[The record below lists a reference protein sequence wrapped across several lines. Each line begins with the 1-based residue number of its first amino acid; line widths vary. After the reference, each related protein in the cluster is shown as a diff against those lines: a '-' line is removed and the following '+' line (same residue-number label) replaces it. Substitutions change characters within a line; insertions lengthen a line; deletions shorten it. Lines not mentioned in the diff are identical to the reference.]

1 MGESRLE
8 LGQLIIEI
16 EERHGDSSIQRV
28 TDAVIVGARLS
39 EMGDDLVGH
48 FVAEARAGGSSWA
61 DIGEAIGVTRQAAQK
76 RFVGGRR
83 PKSRSWSLFTRFGER
98 PREIVRGA
106 VSVARSMGA
115 DHVETTHLVLSLTDD
130 DAGVTARAL
139 AGTGVRL
146 SDVRRS
152 AGLDP
157 HGTASAGKGH
167 VPFDVDMKKTLE
179 LSLREAIRA
188 GKRSIG
194 EEHILLGLLRNA
206 GCPGERAL
214 SENGVTRGDIEAW
227 CDENLG

>member
-1 MGESRLE
+1 MNESRFE
-8 LGQLIIEI
+8 LDRLIGEV
-16 EERHGDSSIQRV
+16 EEHHGDSALQRI
-28 TDAVIVGARLS
+28 TEAVIVGARLS
-39 EMGDDLVGH
+39 ELGDDLVGH
-48 FVAEARAGGSSWA
+48 FVAEARAAGSSWA
-61 DIGEAIGVTRQAAQK
+61 DIGEAMGVTRQAAQK
-76 RFVGGRR
+76 RFVGGRP

-130 DAGVTARAL
+130 DRGVTARAL
-139 AGTGVRL
+139 ADTGVRL

-152 AGLDP
+152 AGL
-157 HGTASAGKGH
+157 GRSETARSGKGH
-167 VPFDVDMKKTLE
+167 VPFDAAMKKTLE

-194 EEHILLGLLRNA
+194 EEHILLGLLRNV

-214 SENGVTRGDIEAW
+214 SDNGATREDIEEW